1 MKRFTA
7 KTLDDAIVLACQD
20 YGILP
25 DALNYSVVEEKKGL
39 FSKKVEIEVYD
50 LSDAIEFAQ
59 EYLVNAIATFGI
71 TATTKASL
79 SDDIIKISINSD
91 HNSILIGKNGRTL
104 QALNELTKLAVS
116 SRFKKKYRVL
126 LDIADYKGDK
136 YKRVIHIA
144 KRVAYEVQKT
154 RVDAALDPMTA
165 DERRVVHNAL
175 SRIRNVTTDSAGEGK
190 RRHIVV
196 KYVPGNYRKHEEKT
210 NEVNSTEE

>member
-25 DALNYSVVEEKKGL
+25 DQLNYSIIEEKKGL
-39 FSKKVEIEVYD
+39 FAKKVEIEVYD

-59 EYLVNAIATFGI
+59 EYLVNAISSFGI

-79 SDDIIKISINSD
+79 SDDIIKITINSD

-116 SRFKKKYRVL
+116 SRFKKRYRVL

-136 YKRVIHIA
+136 YKRVIHMA
-144 KRVAYEVQKT
+144 KRTAYEVQKT
-154 RVDAALDPMTA
+154 HVDAELDPMTA

-175 SRIRNVTTDSAGEGK
+175 SRIRNVSTESTGEGK
-190 RRHIVV
+190 KRHIVI
-196 KYVPGNYRKHEEKT
+196 KYVASKKVEDVNDSNEEVS
-210 NEVNSTEE
+210 E

>member
-25 DALNYSVVEEKKGL
+25 DQLNYSIIEEKKGL
-39 FSKKVEIEVYD
+39 FAKKVEIEVYD

-59 EYLVNAIATFGI
+59 EYLVNAISTFGI

-79 SDDIIKISINSD
+79 SDDIIKITINSD

-116 SRFKKKYRVL
+116 SRFKKRYRVL

-136 YKRVIHIA
+136 YKRVIHMA
-144 KRVAYEVQKT
+144 KRTAYEVQKT
-154 RVDAALDPMTA
+154 HVDAELDPMTA

-175 SRIRNVTTDSAGEGK
+175 SRIRNISTESTGEGK
-190 RRHIVV
+190 KRHIGI
-196 KYVPGNYRKHEEKT
+196 KYVASKKVEVEKDSNEEVS
-210 NEVNSTEE
+210 E

>member
-25 DALNYSVVEEKKGL
+25 DQLNYSIIEEKKGL
-39 FSKKVEIEVYD
+39 FAKKVEIEVYD

-59 EYLVNAIATFGI
+59 EYLVNAISSFGI

-79 SDDIIKISINSD
+79 SDDIIKITINSD

-116 SRFKKKYRVL
+116 SRFKKRYRVL

-136 YKRVIHIA
+136 YKRVIHMA
-144 KRVAYEVQKT
+144 KRTAYEVQKT
-154 RVDAALDPMTA
+154 HVDAELDPMTA
-165 DERRVVHNAL
+165 DEIRVVHNAL
-175 SRIRNVTTDSAGEGK
+175 SRIRNVSTESTGEGK
-190 RRHIVV
+190 KRHIVI
-196 KYVPGNYRKHEEKT
+196 KYVASKKVEDVNDSNEEVS
-210 NEVNSTEE
+210 E

>member
-25 DALNYSVVEEKKGL
+25 DQLNYAIIEEKKGL
-39 FSKKVEIEVYD
+39 FAKKVEIEVYD

-59 EYLVNAIATFGI
+59 EYLVNAISTFGI

-79 SDDIIKISINSD
+79 SDDIIKITINSD

-116 SRFKKKYRVL
+116 SRFKKRYRVL

-136 YKRVIHIA
+136 YKRVIHMA
-144 KRVAYEVQKT
+144 KRTAYEVQKT
-154 RVDAALDPMTA
+154 HVDAELDPMTA

-175 SRIRNVTTDSAGEGK
+175 SRIRNISTESTGEGK
-190 RRHIVV
+190 KRHIVI
-196 KYVPGNYRKHEEKT
+196 KYVASKKVEVENDSNEEVS
-210 NEVNSTEE
+210 E

>member
-25 DALNYSVVEEKKGL
+25 DQLNYSIIEEKKGL
-39 FSKKVEIEVYD
+39 FAKKVEIEVYD

-59 EYLVNAIATFGI
+59 EYLVNAISSFGI

-79 SDDIIKISINSD
+79 SDDIIKITINSD

-116 SRFKKKYRVL
+116 SRFKKRYRVL

-136 YKRVIHIA
+136 YKRVIHMA
-144 KRVAYEVQKT
+144 KRTAYEVQKT
-154 RVDAALDPMTA
+154 HVDAELDPMTA

-175 SRIRNVTTDSAGEGK
+175 SRIRNISTESTGEGK
-190 RRHIVV
+190 KRHIVI
-196 KYVPGNYRKHEEKT
+196 KYVASKKVEDVNDSNEEVS
-210 NEVNSTEE
+210 E

>member
-25 DALNYSVVEEKKGL
+25 DQLNYSIIEEKKGL
-39 FSKKVEIEVYD
+39 FAKKVEIEVYD

-59 EYLVNAIATFGI
+59 EYLVNAISTFGI

-79 SDDIIKISINSD
+79 SDDIIKITINSD

-116 SRFKKKYRVL
+116 SRFKKRYRVL

-136 YKRVIHIA
+136 YKRVIHMA
-144 KRVAYEVQKT
+144 KRTAYEVQKT
-154 RVDAALDPMTA
+154 HVDAELDPMTA

-175 SRIRNVTTDSAGEGK
+175 SRIRNISTESTGEGK
-190 RRHIVV
+190 KRHIVI
-196 KYVPGNYRKHEEKT
+196 KYVASKKVEEVKNS
-210 NEVNSTEE
+210 NEEVTE

>member
-25 DALNYSVVEEKKGL
+25 DQLNYAIIEEKKGW
-39 FSKKVEIEVYD
+39 FAKKVEIEVYD

-59 EYLVNAIATFGI
+59 EYLVNAISSFGI

-79 SDDIIKISINSD
+79 SDDIIKITINSD

-116 SRFKKKYRVL
+116 SRFKKRYRVL

-136 YKRVIHIA
+136 YKRVIHMA
-144 KRVAYEVQKT
+144 KRTAYEVQKT
-154 RVDAALDPMTA
+154 HVDAELDPMTA

-175 SRIRNVTTDSAGEGK
+175 SRIRNISTESTGEGK
-190 RRHIVV
+190 KRHIVI
-196 KYVPGNYRKHEEKT
+196 KYVASKKVEVENDSNEEVS
-210 NEVNSTEE
+210 E

>member
-25 DALNYSVVEEKKGL
+25 DQLNYSIIEEKKGL
-39 FSKKVEIEVYD
+39 FAKKVEIEVYD

-59 EYLVNAIATFGI
+59 EYLVNAISTFGI

-79 SDDIIKISINSD
+79 SDDIIKITINSD

-116 SRFKKKYRVL
+116 SRFKKRYRVL

-136 YKRVIHIA
+136 YKRVIHMA
-144 KRVAYEVQKT
+144 KRTAYEVQKT
-154 RVDAALDPMTA
+154 HVDAELDPMTA

-175 SRIRNVTTDSAGEGK
+175 SRIRNVSTESTGEGK
-190 RRHIVV
+190 KRHIVI
-196 KYVPGNYRKHEEKT
+196 KYVASKKVEEVKESSE
-210 NEVNSTEE
+210 EVSE

>member
-25 DALNYSVVEEKKGL
+25 DQLNYSIIEEKKGL
-39 FSKKVEIEVYD
+39 FAKKVEIEVYD

-59 EYLVNAIATFGI
+59 EYLVNAISTFGI

-79 SDDIIKISINSD
+79 SDDIIKITINSD

-116 SRFKKKYRVL
+116 SRFKKRYRVL

-136 YKRVIHIA
+136 YKRVIHMA
-144 KRVAYEVQKT
+144 KRTAYEVQKT
-154 RVDAALDPMTA
+154 HVDAELDPMTA

-175 SRIRNVTTDSAGEGK
+175 SIIRNISTESTGEGK
-190 RRHIVV
+190 KRHIVI
-196 KYVPGNYRKHEEKT
+196 KYVASKKVEDVNDSNEEVS
-210 NEVNSTEE
+210 E

>member
-25 DALNYSVVEEKKGL
+25 DQLNYSIIEEKKGL
-39 FSKKVEIEVYD
+39 FAKKVEIEVYD

-59 EYLVNAIATFGI
+59 EYLVNAISTFGI

-79 SDDIIKISINSD
+79 SDDIIKITINSD

-116 SRFKKKYRVL
+116 SRFKKRYRVL

-136 YKRVIHIA
+136 YKRVIHMA
-144 KRVAYEVQKT
+144 KRTAYEVQKT
-154 RVDAALDPMTA
+154 HVDAELDPMTA

-175 SRIRNVTTDSAGEGK
+175 SRIRNVSTESTGEGK
-190 RRHIVV
+190 KRHIVI
-196 KYVPGNYRKHEEKT
+196 KYVASKKVEDVNDSNEEVS
-210 NEVNSTEE
+210 E

>member
-25 DALNYSVVEEKKGL
+25 DQLNYAIIEEKKRL
-39 FSKKVEIEVYD
+39 FAKKVEIEVYD
-50 LSDAIEFAQ
+50 FSDAIEFAQ
-59 EYLVNAIATFGI
+59 EYLVNAISSFGI

-79 SDDIIKISINSD
+79 SDDIIKITINSD

-116 SRFKKKYRVL
+116 SRFKKRYRVL

-136 YKRVIHIA
+136 YKRVIHMA
-144 KRVAYEVQKT
+144 KRTAYEVQKT
-154 RVDAALDPMTA
+154 HVDAELDPMTA

-175 SRIRNVTTDSAGEGK
+175 SRIRNISTESTGEGK
-190 RRHIVV
+190 KRHIVI
-196 KYVPGNYRKHEEKT
+196 KYVASKKVEDVNDSNEEVS
-210 NEVNSTEE
+210 E

>member
-25 DALNYSVVEEKKGL
+25 DQLNYAVIEEKKGL
-39 FSKKVEIEVYD
+39 FAKKVEIEVYD

-59 EYLVNAIATFGI
+59 EYLVNAISIFGI

-79 SDDIIKISINSD
+79 SDDIIKITINSD

-116 SRFKKKYRVL
+116 SRFKKRYRVL

-136 YKRVIHIA
+136 YKRVIHMA
-144 KRVAYEVQKT
+144 KRTAYEVQKT
-154 RVDAALDPMTA
+154 HVDAELDPMTA

-175 SRIRNVTTDSAGEGK
+175 SRIRNISTESTGEGK
-190 RRHIVV
+190 KRHIVI
-196 KYVPGNYRKHEEKT
+196 KYVASKKVEEEKDS
-210 NEVNSTEE
+210 NEEVSE

>member
-25 DALNYSVVEEKKGL
+25 DQLNYSIIEEKKGL
-39 FSKKVEIEVYD
+39 FAKKVEIEVYD

-59 EYLVNAIATFGI
+59 EYLVNAISSFGI

-79 SDDIIKISINSD
+79 SDDIIKITINSD

-116 SRFKKKYRVL
+116 SRFKKRYRVL

-136 YKRVIHIA
+136 YKRVIHMA
-144 KRVAYEVQKT
+144 KRTAYEVQKT
-154 RVDAALDPMTA
+154 HVDAELDPMTA

-175 SRIRNVTTDSAGEGK
+175 SRIRNISTESTGEGK
-190 RRHIVV
+190 KRHIVI
-196 KYVPGNYRKHEEKT
+196 KYVASKKVENEKDSNEEVS
-210 NEVNSTEE
+210 E

>member
-25 DALNYSVVEEKKGL
+25 DQLNYSIIEEKKGL
-39 FSKKVEIEVYD
+39 FAKKVEIEVYD

-59 EYLVNAIATFGI
+59 EYLVNAISSFGI

-79 SDDIIKISINSD
+79 SDDIIKITINSD

-116 SRFKKKYRVL
+116 SRFKKRYRVL

-136 YKRVIHIA
+136 YKRVIHMA
-144 KRVAYEVQKT
+144 KRTAYEVQKT
-154 RVDAALDPMTA
+154 HVDAELDRMTA

-175 SRIRNVTTDSAGEGK
+175 SRIRNISTESTGEGK
-190 RRHIVV
+190 KRHIVI
-196 KYVPGNYRKHEEKT
+196 KYVASKKVEDVKDSNEEVS
-210 NEVNSTEE
+210 E

>member
-25 DALNYSVVEEKKGL
+25 DQLNYSIIEEKKGL
-39 FSKKVEIEVYD
+39 FAKKVEIEVYD

-59 EYLVNAIATFGI
+59 EYLVNAISSFGI

-79 SDDIIKISINSD
+79 SDDIIKITINSD

-116 SRFKKKYRVL
+116 SRFKKRYRVL

-136 YKRVIHIA
+136 YKRVIHMA
-144 KRVAYEVQKT
+144 KRTAYEVQKT
-154 RVDAALDPMTA
+154 HVDAELDPMTA

-175 SRIRNVTTDSAGEGK
+175 SRIRNISTESTGEGK
-190 RRHIVV
+190 KRHIVI
-196 KYVPGNYRKHEEKT
+196 KYVASKKVEEVKES
-210 NEVNSTEE
+210 NEEVSE

>member
-25 DALNYSVVEEKKGL
+25 DQLNYSIIEEKKGL
-39 FSKKVEIEVYD
+39 FAKKVEIEVYD

-59 EYLVNAIATFGI
+59 EYLVNAISSFGI

-79 SDDIIKISINSD
+79 SDDIIKITINSD

-116 SRFKKKYRVL
+116 SRFKKRYRVL

-136 YKRVIHIA
+136 YKRVIHMA
-144 KRVAYEVQKT
+144 KRTAYEVQKT
-154 RVDAALDPMTA
+154 HVDAELDPMTA

-175 SRIRNVTTDSAGEGK
+175 SRIRNISTESTGEGK
-190 RRHIVV
+190 KRHIVI
-196 KYVPGNYRKHEEKT
+196 KYVASKKVEDENDSSEEVS
-210 NEVNSTEE
+210 E

>member
-25 DALNYSVVEEKKGL
+25 DQLNYAIIEEKKGL
-39 FSKKVEIEVYD
+39 FAKKVEIEVYD

-59 EYLVNAIATFGI
+59 EYLVNAISTFGI

-79 SDDIIKISINSD
+79 SDDIIKITINSD

-116 SRFKKKYRVL
+116 SRFKKRYRVL

-136 YKRVIHIA
+136 YKRVIHMA
-144 KRVAYEVQKT
+144 KRTAYEVQKT
-154 RVDAALDPMTA
+154 HVDAELDPMTA

-175 SRIRNVTTDSAGEGK
+175 SRIRNVSTESTGEGK
-190 RRHIVV
+190 KRHIVI
-196 KYVPGNYRKHEEKT
+196 KYVASKKVEDVNDSNEEVS
-210 NEVNSTEE
+210 E

>member
-25 DALNYSVVEEKKGL
+25 DQLNYSIIEEKKGL
-39 FSKKVEIEVYD
+39 FAKKVEIEVYD

-59 EYLVNAIATFGI
+59 EYLVNAISSFGI

-79 SDDIIKISINSD
+79 SDDIIKITINSD

-104 QALNELTKLAVS
+104 QALNESTKLAVS
-116 SRFKKKYRVL
+116 SRFKKRYRVL

-136 YKRVIHIA
+136 YKRVIHMA
-144 KRVAYEVQKT
+144 KRTAYEVQKT
-154 RVDAALDPMTA
+154 HVDAELDPMTA

-175 SRIRNVTTDSAGEGK
+175 SRIRNISTESTGEGK
-190 RRHIVV
+190 KRHIVI
-196 KYVPGNYRKHEEKT
+196 KYVASKKVEVENDSNEEVS
-210 NEVNSTEE
+210 E

>member
-25 DALNYSVVEEKKGL
+25 DQLNYSIIEEKKGL
-39 FSKKVEIEVYD
+39 FAKKVEIEVYD

-59 EYLVNAIATFGI
+59 EYLVNAISSFGI

-79 SDDIIKISINSD
+79 SDDIIKITINSD

-116 SRFKKKYRVL
+116 SKFKKRYRVL

-136 YKRVIHIA
+136 YKRVIHMA
-144 KRVAYEVQKT
+144 KRTAYEVQKT
-154 RVDAALDPMTA
+154 HVDAELDPMTA

-175 SRIRNVTTDSAGEGK
+175 SRIRNISTESTGEGK
-190 RRHIVV
+190 KRHIVI
-196 KYVPGNYRKHEEKT
+196 KYVASKKVEDVKDSNEEVS
-210 NEVNSTEE
+210 E

>member
-25 DALNYSVVEEKKGL
+25 DQLNYSIIEEKKGL
-39 FSKKVEIEVYD
+39 FAKKVEIEVYD

-59 EYLVNAIATFGI
+59 EYLVNAISSFGI

-79 SDDIIKISINSD
+79 SDDIIKITINSD

-116 SRFKKKYRVL
+116 TRFKKRYRVL

-136 YKRVIHIA
+136 YKRVIHMA
-144 KRVAYEVQKT
+144 KRTAYEVQKT
-154 RVDAALDPMTA
+154 HVDAELDPMTA

-175 SRIRNVTTDSAGEGK
+175 SRIRNISTESTGEGK
-190 RRHIVV
+190 KRHIVI
-196 KYVPGNYRKHEEKT
+196 KYVASKKVEEVKESSE
-210 NEVNSTEE
+210 EVSE

>member
-25 DALNYSVVEEKKGL
+25 DQLNYSIIEEKKGL
-39 FSKKVEIEVYD
+39 FAKKVEIEVYD

-59 EYLVNAIATFGI
+59 EYLVNAISSFGI

-79 SDDIIKISINSD
+79 SDDIIKITINSD

-116 SRFKKKYRVL
+116 SRFKKRYRVL

-136 YKRVIHIA
+136 YKRVIHMA
-144 KRVAYEVQKT
+144 KRTAYEVQKT
-154 RVDAALDPMTA
+154 HVDAELDPMTA

-175 SRIRNVTTDSAGEGK
+175 SRIRNISTESTGEGK
-190 RRHIVV
+190 KRHIVI
-196 KYVPGNYRKHEEKT
+196 KYVASKKVEVENDSNEEVS
-210 NEVNSTEE
+210 E

>member
-25 DALNYSVVEEKKGL
+25 DQLNYSIIEEKKGL
-39 FSKKVEIEVYD
+39 FAKKVEIEVYD

-59 EYLVNAIATFGI
+59 EYLVNAISTFGI

-79 SDDIIKISINSD
+79 SDDIIKITINSD

-116 SRFKKKYRVL
+116 SRFKKRYRVL

-136 YKRVIHIA
+136 YKRVIHMA
-144 KRVAYEVQKT
+144 KRTAYEVQKT
-154 RVDAALDPMTA
+154 HVDAELDPMTA

-175 SRIRNVTTDSAGEGK
+175 SRIRNISTESTGEGK
-190 RRHIVV
+190 KRHIVI
-196 KYVPGNYRKHEEKT
+196 KYVASKKVEDENDSNEEVS
-210 NEVNSTEE
+210 E

>member
-25 DALNYSVVEEKKGL
+25 DQLNYSIIEEKKGL
-39 FSKKVEIEVYD
+39 FAKKVEIEVYD

-59 EYLVNAIATFGI
+59 EYLVNAISSFGI

-79 SDDIIKISINSD
+79 SDDIIKITINSD

-116 SRFKKKYRVL
+116 SRFKKRYRVL

-136 YKRVIHIA
+136 YKRVIHMA
-144 KRVAYEVQKT
+144 KRTAYEVQKT
-154 RVDAALDPMTA
+154 HVDAELDPMTA

-175 SRIRNVTTDSAGEGK
+175 SRIRNVSTESTGEGK
-190 RRHIVV
+190 KRHIVI
-196 KYVPGNYRKHEEKT
+196 KYVASKKVEEVKESSE
-210 NEVNSTEE
+210 EVSE

>member
-25 DALNYSVVEEKKGL
+25 DQLNYSIIEEKKGL
-39 FSKKVEIEVYD
+39 FAKKVEIEVYD

-59 EYLVNAIATFGI
+59 EYLVNAISTFGI

-79 SDDIIKISINSD
+79 SDDIIKITINSD

-116 SRFKKKYRVL
+116 SRFKKRYRVL

-136 YKRVIHIA
+136 YKRVIHMA
-144 KRVAYEVQKT
+144 KRTAYEVQKT
-154 RVDAALDPMTA
+154 HVDAELDPMTA

-175 SRIRNVTTDSAGEGK
+175 SRIRNISTESTGEGK
-190 RRHIVV
+190 KRHIVI
-196 KYVPGNYRKHEEKT
+196 KYVASKKVEEEKDSSE
-210 NEVNSTEE
+210 EVSE

>member
-25 DALNYSVVEEKKGL
+25 DQLNYSIVEEKKGL
-39 FSKKVEIEVYD
+39 FAKKVEIEVYD

-59 EYLVNAIATFGI
+59 EYLVNAISSFGI

-79 SDDIIKISINSD
+79 SDDIIKITINSD

-116 SRFKKKYRVL
+116 SRFKKRYRVL

-136 YKRVIHIA
+136 YKRVIHMA
-144 KRVAYEVQKT
+144 KRTAYEVQKT
-154 RVDAALDPMTA
+154 HVDAELDPMTA

-175 SRIRNVTTDSAGEGK
+175 SRIRNISTESTGEGK
-190 RRHIVV
+190 KRHIVI
-196 KYVPGNYRKHEEKT
+196 KYVASKKVEDVKDSNEEVS
-210 NEVNSTEE
+210 E

>member
-25 DALNYSVVEEKKGL
+25 DQLNYSIIEEKKGL
-39 FSKKVEIEVYD
+39 FAKKVEIEVYD

-59 EYLVNAIATFGI
+59 EYLVNAISSFGI

-79 SDDIIKISINSD
+79 SDDIIKITINSD
-91 HNSILIGKNGRTL
+91 HNSILIGKNCRTL

-116 SRFKKKYRVL
+116 SRFKKRYRVL

-136 YKRVIHIA
+136 YKRVIHMA
-144 KRVAYEVQKT
+144 KRTAYEVQKT
-154 RVDAALDPMTA
+154 HVDAELDPMTA

-175 SRIRNVTTDSAGEGK
+175 SRIRNVSTESTGEGK
-190 RRHIVV
+190 KRHIVI
-196 KYVPGNYRKHEEKT
+196 KYVASKKVEDVNDSNEE
-210 NEVNSTEE
+210 VTE

>member
-25 DALNYSVVEEKKGL
+25 DQLNYSIIEEKKGL
-39 FSKKVEIEVYD
+39 FAKKVEIEVYD

-59 EYLVNAIATFGI
+59 EYLVNAISSFGI

-79 SDDIIKISINSD
+79 SDDIIKITINSD

-116 SRFKKKYRVL
+116 SRFKKRYRVL

-136 YKRVIHIA
+136 YKRVIHTA
-144 KRVAYEVQKT
+144 KRTAYEVQKT
-154 RVDAALDPMTA
+154 HVDAELDPMTA

-175 SRIRNVTTDSAGEGK
+175 SRIRNISTESTGEGK
-190 RRHIVV
+190 KRHIVI
-196 KYVPGNYRKHEEKT
+196 KYVASKKVEDEKDSSEEVS
-210 NEVNSTEE
+210 E

>member
-25 DALNYSVVEEKKGL
+25 DQLNYSIIEEKKGL
-39 FSKKVEIEVYD
+39 FAKKVEVEVYD

-59 EYLVNAIATFGI
+59 EYLVNAISSFGI

-79 SDDIIKISINSD
+79 SDDIIKITINSD

-116 SRFKKKYRVL
+116 SRFKKRYRVL

-144 KRVAYEVQKT
+144 KRTAYEVQKT
-154 RVDAALDPMTA
+154 HVDAELDPMTA

-175 SRIRNVTTDSAGEGK
+175 SRIRNISTESTGEGK
-190 RRHIVV
+190 KRHIVI
-196 KYVPGNYRKHEEKT
+196 KYVASKKVEVENDSNEEVS
-210 NEVNSTEE
+210 E

>member
-25 DALNYSVVEEKKGL
+25 DQLNYSIIEEKKGL
-39 FSKKVEIEVYD
+39 FAKKVEIEVYD

-59 EYLVNAIATFGI
+59 EYLVNAISSFGI

-79 SDDIIKISINSD
+79 SDDIIKITINSD

-116 SRFKKKYRVL
+116 SRFKKRYRVL

-136 YKRVIHIA
+136 YKRVIHMA
-144 KRVAYEVQKT
+144 KRTAYEVQKT
-154 RVDAALDPMTA
+154 HVDAELDPMTA

-175 SRIRNVTTDSAGEGK
+175 SRIRNISTESTGEGK
-190 RRHIVV
+190 KRHIVI
-196 KYVPGNYRKHEEKT
+196 KYVASKKVE
-210 NEVNSTEE
+210 EVNDSNEEVSE

>member
-25 DALNYSVVEEKKGL
+25 DQLNYSIIEEKKGL
-39 FSKKVEIEVYD
+39 FAKKVEIEVYD

-59 EYLVNAIATFGI
+59 EYLVNAISTFGI

-79 SDDIIKISINSD
+79 SDDIIKITINSD

-116 SRFKKKYRVL
+116 SRFKKRYRVL
-126 LDIADYKGDK
+126 FDIADYKGDK
-136 YKRVIHIA
+136 YKRVIHMA
-144 KRVAYEVQKT
+144 KRTAYEVQKT
-154 RVDAALDPMTA
+154 HVDAELDPMTA

-175 SRIRNVTTDSAGEGK
+175 SRIRNVSTESTGEGK
-190 RRHIVV
+190 KRHIVI
-196 KYVPGNYRKHEEKT
+196 KYVASKKVEDVNDSNEEVS
-210 NEVNSTEE
+210 E

>member
-25 DALNYSVVEEKKGL
+25 DQLNYAIIEEKKGL
-39 FSKKVEIEVYD
+39 FAKKVEIEVYD

-59 EYLVNAIATFGI
+59 EYLVNAISSFGI

-79 SDDIIKISINSD
+79 SDDIIKITINSD

-116 SRFKKKYRVL
+116 SRFKKRYRVL

-136 YKRVIHIA
+136 YKRVIHMA
-144 KRVAYEVQKT
+144 KRTAYEVQKT
-154 RVDAALDPMTA
+154 HVDAELDPMTA

-175 SRIRNVTTDSAGEGK
+175 SRIRNISTESTGEGK
-190 RRHIVV
+190 KRHIVI
-196 KYVPGNYRKHEEKT
+196 KYVASKNVEEVKDS
-210 NEVNSTEE
+210 NEEVSE

>member
-25 DALNYSVVEEKKGL
+25 DQLNYAIIEEKKGL
-39 FSKKVEIEVYD
+39 FAKKVEIEVYD

-59 EYLVNAIATFGI
+59 EYLVNAISTFGI

-79 SDDIIKISINSD
+79 SDDIIKITINSD

-116 SRFKKKYRVL
+116 SRFKKRYRVL

-136 YKRVIHIA
+136 YKRVIHMA
-144 KRVAYEVQKT
+144 KRTAYEVQKT
-154 RVDAALDPMTA
+154 HVDAELDPMTA

-175 SRIRNVTTDSAGEGK
+175 SRIRNISTESTGEGK
-190 RRHIVV
+190 KRHIVI
-196 KYVPGNYRKHEEKT
+196 KYVASKKVEEVKDS
-210 NEVNSTEE
+210 NEEVSE

>member
-25 DALNYSVVEEKKGL
+25 DQLNYSIIEEKKGL
-39 FSKKVEIEVYD
+39 FAKKVEIEVYD

-59 EYLVNAIATFGI
+59 EYLVNAISSFGI
-71 TATTKASL
+71 TATTKATL
-79 SDDIIKISINSD
+79 SDDIIKITINSD

-116 SRFKKKYRVL
+116 SRFKKRYRVL

-136 YKRVIHIA
+136 YKRVIHMA
-144 KRVAYEVQKT
+144 KRTAYEVQKT
-154 RVDAALDPMTA
+154 HVDAELDPMTA

-175 SRIRNVTTDSAGEGK
+175 SRIRNVSTESTGEGK
-190 RRHIVV
+190 KRHIVI
-196 KYVPGNYRKHEEKT
+196 KYVASKKVEEVKDS
-210 NEVNSTEE
+210 NEEVSE

>member
-25 DALNYSVVEEKKGL
+25 DQLNYAIIEEKKGL
-39 FSKKVEIEVYD
+39 FAKKVEIEVYD

-59 EYLVNAIATFGI
+59 EYLVNAISSFGI

-79 SDDIIKISINSD
+79 SDDIIKITINSD

-116 SRFKKKYRVL
+116 SRFKKRYRVL

-136 YKRVIHIA
+136 YKRVIHMA
-144 KRVAYEVQKT
+144 KRTAYEVQKT
-154 RVDAALDPMTA
+154 HVDAELDPMTA

-175 SRIRNVTTDSAGEGK
+175 SRIRNISTESTGEGK
-190 RRHIVV
+190 KRHIVI
-196 KYVPGNYRKHEEKT
+196 KYVASKKVEDVKDSNEEVS
-210 NEVNSTEE
+210 E

>member
-25 DALNYSVVEEKKGL
+25 DQLNYSIIEEKKGL
-39 FSKKVEIEVYD
+39 FAKKVEIEVYD

-59 EYLVNAIATFGI
+59 EYLVNAISSFGI

-79 SDDIIKISINSD
+79 SDDIIKITINSD

-116 SRFKKKYRVL
+116 SRFKKRYRVL

-136 YKRVIHIA
+136 YKRVIHMA
-144 KRVAYEVQKT
+144 KRTAYEVQKT
-154 RVDAALDPMTA
+154 HVDAELDPMTA

-175 SRIRNVTTDSAGEGK
+175 SRIRNVSTESTGEGK
-190 RRHIVV
+190 KRHIVI
-196 KYVPGNYRKHEEKT
+196 KYVASKKVEEVKDS
-210 NEVNSTEE
+210 NEEVSQ

>member
-25 DALNYSVVEEKKGL
+25 DQLNYSIIEEKKGL
-39 FSKKVEIEVYD
+39 FAKKVEIEVYD

-59 EYLVNAIATFGI
+59 EYLVNAISSFGI

-79 SDDIIKISINSD
+79 SDDIIKITINSD

-116 SRFKKKYRVL
+116 SRFKKRYRVL

-136 YKRVIHIA
+136 YKRVIHMA
-144 KRVAYEVQKT
+144 KRTAYEVQKT
-154 RVDAALDPMTA
+154 HVDAELDPMTA

-175 SRIRNVTTDSAGEGK
+175 SRIRNISTESTGEGK
-190 RRHIVV
+190 KRHIVI
-196 KYVPGNYRKHEEKT
+196 KYVASKKVEEEKESSE
-210 NEVNSTEE
+210 EVSE

>member
-25 DALNYSVVEEKKGL
+25 DQLNYSIIEEKKGL
-39 FSKKVEIEVYD
+39 FAKKVEIEVYD

-59 EYLVNAIATFGI
+59 EYLVNAISSFGI

-79 SDDIIKISINSD
+79 SDDIIKITINSD

-116 SRFKKKYRVL
+116 SRFKKRYRVL

-136 YKRVIHIA
+136 YKRVIHMA
-144 KRVAYEVQKT
+144 KRTAYEVQKT
-154 RVDAALDPMTA
+154 HVDAELDPMTA

-175 SRIRNVTTDSAGEGK
+175 SRIRNVSTESTGEGK
-190 RRHIVV
+190 KRHIVI
-196 KYVPGNYRKHEEKT
+196 KYVASKKVEDVKDSNEEVS
-210 NEVNSTEE
+210 E

>member
-25 DALNYSVVEEKKGL
+25 DQLNYSIIEEKKGL
-39 FSKKVEIEVYD
+39 FAKKVEIEVYD

-59 EYLVNAIATFGI
+59 EYLVNAISTFGI

-79 SDDIIKISINSD
+79 SDDIIKITINSD

-116 SRFKKKYRVL
+116 SRFKKRYRVL

-136 YKRVIHIA
+136 YKRVIHMA
-144 KRVAYEVQKT
+144 KRTAYEVQKT
-154 RVDAALDPMTA
+154 HVDAELDPMTA

-175 SRIRNVTTDSAGEGK
+175 SRIRNISTESTGEGK
-190 RRHIVV
+190 KRHIVI
-196 KYVPGNYRKHEEKT
+196 KYVASKKVEEVKES
-210 NEVNSTEE
+210 NEEVSQ

>member
-25 DALNYSVVEEKKGL
+25 DQLNYSIIEEKKGL
-39 FSKKVEIEVYD
+39 FAKKVEIEVYD

-59 EYLVNAIATFGI
+59 EYLVNAISTFGI

-79 SDDIIKISINSD
+79 SDDIIKITINSD

-116 SRFKKKYRVL
+116 SRFKKRYRVL

-136 YKRVIHIA
+136 YKRVIHMA
-144 KRVAYEVQKT
+144 KRTAYEVQKT
-154 RVDAALDPMTA
+154 HVDAELDPMTA

-175 SRIRNVTTDSAGEGK
+175 SRIRNVSTESTGEGK
-190 RRHIVV
+190 KRHIVI
-196 KYVPGNYRKHEEKT
+196 KYVASKKVEEEKDSSE
-210 NEVNSTEE
+210 EVSE